1 MLIGYASCS
10 ADVHDVTAQHD
21 RLTALGRITPTATEV
36 QRKVDILDHMKHDH
50 HEEQS
55 RDGGGL
61 PIGACA

>member
-1 MLIGYASCS
+1 MLIGYARCS
-10 ADVHDVTAQHD
+10 ADVHDVTAQRD

-36 QRKVDILDHMKHDH
+36 QTSSTHVKHDH
-50 HEEQS
+50 HEEQR